1 MRPYLPLLLLFW
13 LIDTGNCDA
22 QNAPGTSVPVTVLPA
37 APNSKKASPAP
48 PDSKP
53 QSPAP
58 DKSGAIPDHVP
69 PAVVPSIP
77 TITDTA
83 QLTAPGWL
91 ECDFSPLKNLD
102 RDRLLSTPLLLKL
115 TARNRRLQFRAATD
129 GYLRQGDGT
138 DGLGDSYLGGQYLF
152 ATQERTGFDLATR
165 LTLKMPTQPAALSG
179 TGKVDYNLLFL
190 ASRDFTKWQ
199 FHGDFNLGVSSLSR
213 QNGPG
218 VDQQLFV
225 SASTNTPL
233 RGDLWTYMNEATYT
247 TGISGTKARVTTMQA
262 ISYNVHRYE
271 VYSLGLQWQPY
282 GDGATFQVVFGASF
296 FLSKVF

>member
-1 MRPYLPLLLLFW
+1 MRFTLPFLLLSCFVSVG
-13 LIDTGNCDA
+13 DCTA
-22 QNAPGTSVPVTVLPA
+22 QNAPAPPVEVLPA
-37 APNSKKASPAP
+37 APDSSRKTP
-48 PDSKP
+48 PDVPKDKQS
-53 QSPAP
+53 SPAP
-58 DKSGAIPDHVP
+58 DKKEAAPDNAP
-69 PAVVPSIP
+69 PAVVPSVP

-83 QLTAPGWL
+83 QLTPPGWL
-91 ECDFSPLKNLD
+91 ECDFGPFKNLD
-102 RDRLLSTPLLLKL
+102 RDRLLGTPLLLKL
-115 TARNRRLQFRAATD
+115 TARNRRLEYRVATD

-138 DGLGDSYLGGQYLF
+138 DGAGDSYLGGQYLF
-152 ATQERTGFDLATR
+152 AAQERAGFDLAAR
-165 LTLKMPTQPAALSG
+165 LTLKIPTQPTTLSG

-199 FHGDFNLGVSSLSR
+199 FHGDFNLGISSLSR

-218 VDQQLFV
+218 VDHQLFL
-225 SASTNTPL
+225 SAATNTPL
-233 RGDLWTYMNEATYT
+233 PGGLWTYMNEATYT
-247 TGISGTKARVTTMQA
+247 TGMAGTKARVTTMQA